1 MKGSRNKRLYFGK
14 NQMLWDLG
22 LDAKRMEDVDMVA
35 RIGDFLSKQLLQPF
49 EFACLKIEFEKMHN

>member
-1 MKGSRNKRLYFGK
+1 MRGSRNKRLYFGK

-35 RIGDFLSKQLLQPF
+35 QKIAELEEEFDLGSYISK
-49 EFACLKIEFEKMHN
+49 